1 MRPRGSYDVA
11 MSPGVERRVRELI
24 ATGEV
29 RAAATEA
36 IRALAPDVLRFL
48 RSLLRDES
56 DAADA
61 FSEFAENLWTGL
73 ETFRGEASLR
83 TWALR
88 LARNAALNLRGE
100 AWRRRGRRL
109 ATGEA
114 SALAEDLR
122 TKSFVRVE
130 RQRAALD
137 KLRESLSM
145 EDRMLLVLRLDQ
157 GLSWKEAAEVLA
169 SEGDPADVNAL
180 TKRFE
185 RLKDKLGKMAREE
198 GLIE

>member
-1 MRPRGSYDVA
+1 MCGV
-11 MSPGVERRVRELI
+11 SPEVERRVRELLE
-24 ATGEV
+24 AGDV
-29 RAAATEA
+29 RGAATEA
-36 IRALAPDVLRFL
+36 IRALAPEVLRFL
-48 RSLLRDES
+48 RALLRDEE

-88 LARNAALNLRGE
+88 LARNAALNLRAE
-100 AWRRRGRRL
+100 AWRRRGRRF

-137 KLRESLSM
+137 RLREALSM
-145 EDRMLLVLRLDQ
+145 QDRMLLVLRLDQ
-157 GLSWKEAAEVLA
+157 GLSWKETAEVLA
-169 SEGDPADVNAL
+169 AEGETADVNTV

-185 RLKDKLGKMAREE
+185 RLKDKLARMAREE
-198 GLIE
+198 GLLE

>member
-1 MRPRGSYDVA
+1 MTPE
-11 MSPGVERRVRELI
+11 VERRVRELL
-24 ATGEV
+24 AAGDTRG
-29 RAAATEA
+29 AATEA
-36 IRALAPDVLRFL
+36 IRALAPEALRFL
-48 RSLLRDES
+48 RALLRDEE

-73 ETFRGEASLR
+73 ATFRGDASLR

-100 AWRRRGRRL
+100 AWRRRGRRF

-122 TKSFVRVE
+122 TKSFVREE

-137 KLRESLSM
+137 KLREALSV
-145 EDRMLLVLRLDQ
+145 EDRMLLVLRVEQ
-157 GLSWKEAAEVLA
+157 GLSWKEVAEILAADGEA
-169 SEGDPADVNAL
+169 ADENTV

-185 RLKDKLGKMAREE
+185 RLKDRLARMAREQ

>member
-1 MRPRGSYDVA
+1 MP
-11 MSPGVERRVRELI
+11 PEVERRVRELL
-24 ATGEV
+24 AAGDTRG
-29 RAAATEA
+29 AATEA
-36 IRALAPDVLRFL
+36 IRALAPEALRFL
-48 RSLLRDES
+48 RALLRDEE

-61 FSEFAENLWTGL
+61 FSEFAENLWSGL
-73 ETFRGEASLR
+73 ATFRGDASLR

-100 AWRRRGRRL
+100 AWRRRARRF

-122 TKSFVRVE
+122 TKSFVREE

-137 KLRESLSM
+137 KLREALSV
-145 EDRMLLVLRLDQ
+145 EDRMLLVLRVEQ
-157 GLSWKEAAEVLA
+157 GLSWKEVAEILAADGEA
-169 SEGDPADVNAL
+169 ADENTV

-185 RLKDKLGKMAREE
+185 RLKDRLARMAREQ

>member
-1 MRPRGSYDVA
+1 MCGVSAD
-11 MSPGVERRVRELI
+11 VERRVRELL
-24 ATGEV
+24 AAGDV
-29 RAAATEA
+29 RGAATEA

-48 RSLLRDES
+48 RALLRDEA

-61 FSEFAENLWTGL
+61 FSEFAEDLWTGL
-73 ETFRGEASLR
+73 EAFRGEASLR

-88 LARNAALNLRGE
+88 LARNAALDLRGE
-100 AWRRRGRRL
+100 AWRRRGRRF

-137 KLRESLSM
+137 RLREALSIQ
-145 EDRMLLVLRLDQ
+145 DRMLLVLRLDQ
-157 GLSWKEAAEVLA
+157 GLSWKETAEVLA
-169 SEGDPADVNAL
+169 AEGEATDVNTV

-185 RLKDKLGKMAREE
+185 RLKDKLARMAREE

>member
-1 MRPRGSYDVA
+1 VTPEA
-11 MSPGVERRVRELI
+11 ERRVRELL
-24 ATGEV
+24 AAGDTRG
-29 RAAATEA
+29 AATEA
-36 IRALAPDVLRFL
+36 IRALAPEALRFL
-48 RSLLRDES
+48 RALLRDEE

-73 ETFRGEASLR
+73 ATFRGDASLR

-100 AWRRRGRRL
+100 AWRRRGRRF

-122 TKSFVRVE
+122 TKSFVRDE

-137 KLRESLSM
+137 KLREALSV
-145 EDRMLLVLRLDQ
+145 EDRMLLVLRVEQ
-157 GLSWKEAAEVLA
+157 GLSWKEVAEILAAEGEA
-169 SEGDPADVNAL
+169 ADENTV

-185 RLKDKLGKMAREE
+185 RLKGRLAKMARAQ

>member
-1 MRPRGSYDVA
+1 MGGMDA
-11 MSPGVERRVRELI
+11 DTERRVLELL
-24 ATGEV
+24 AMGDV
-29 RAAATEA
+29 RSAATEA
-36 IRALAPDVLRFL
+36 IRGLAPEVLRFL
-48 RSLLRDES
+48 RALLRDEA

-61 FSEFAENLWTGL
+61 FSEFAEHLWTGL
-73 ETFRGEASLR
+73 GAFRGEASLR

-88 LARNAALNLRGE
+88 LARNAALNLRDE
-100 AWRRRGRRL
+100 AWRRRGRPF

-137 KLRESLSM
+137 KLREALSM
-145 EDRMLLVLRLDQ
+145 GDRMLLVLRVDQ

-169 SEGDPADVNAL
+169 ADGETPDVNAL

-185 RLKDKLGKMAREE
+185 RLKDRLAKMARDE
-198 GLIE
+198 GLLE

>member
-1 MRPRGSYDVA
+1 MCGV
-11 MSPGVERRVRELI
+11 SPEVERQVRELL
-24 ATGEV
+24 AAGDV
-29 RAAATEA
+29 RGAATEA
-36 IRALAPDVLRFL
+36 IRALAPEVLRFL
-48 RSLLRDES
+48 RALLRDEE

-61 FSEFAENLWTGL
+61 FSAFAENLWTGL

-88 LARNAALNLRGE
+88 LARNAALNLRAE
-100 AWRRRGRRL
+100 AWRRRGRRF

-137 KLRESLSM
+137 KLREALSM
-145 EDRMLLVLRLDQ
+145 QDRMLLVLRLDQ
-157 GLSWKEAAEVLA
+157 GLSWKETAEVLA
-169 SEGDPADVNAL
+169 AEGETADVNTV

-185 RLKDKLGKMAREE
+185 RLKDKLARMAREE

>member
-1 MRPRGSYDVA
+1 MC
-11 MSPGVERRVRELI
+11 GVTPEVEGRVRELL
-24 ATGEV
+24 AAGDV
-29 RAAATEA
+29 RGAATEA
-36 IRALAPDVLRFL
+36 IRALAPEVLRFL
-48 RSLLRDES
+48 RALLRDEE

-88 LARNAALNLRGE
+88 LARNAALNLRAE
-100 AWRRRGRRL
+100 AWRRRGRRF

-137 KLRESLSM
+137 RLREALSM
-145 EDRMLLVLRLDQ
+145 QDRMLLVLRLDQ
-157 GLSWKEAAEVLA
+157 GLSWKETAEVLA
-169 SEGDPADVNAL
+169 AEGETADVNTV

-185 RLKDKLGKMAREE
+185 RLKERLARMARAE

>member
-1 MRPRGSYDVA
+1 
-11 MSPGVERRVRELI
+11 MSPEVERRVRELI
-24 ATGEV
+24 AAGEV

-36 IRALAPDVLRFL
+36 IRALAPEVLRFL

-100 AWRRRGRRL
+100 AWRRRGRRF

>member
-1 MRPRGSYDVA
+1 MCGVSDD
-11 MSPGVERRVRELI
+11 VERRVRELL
-24 ATGEV
+24 AAGDV
-29 RAAATEA
+29 RGAATEA

-48 RSLLRDES
+48 RALLRDET

-100 AWRRRGRRL
+100 AWRRRARRF

-137 KLRESLSM
+137 RLREALSM
-145 EDRMLLVLRLDQ
+145 QDRMLLVMRLDQ
-157 GLSWKEAAEVLA
+157 GLSWKETAEVLA
-169 SEGDPADVNAL
+169 AEGEAIDVNTV

-185 RLKDKLGKMAREE
+185 RLKDKLARMARQE

>member
-1 MRPRGSYDVA
+1 LDLLAAGDVR
-11 MSPGVERRVRELI
+11 S
-24 ATGEV
+24 
-29 RAAATEA
+29 AAAEA
-36 IRALAPDVLRFL
+36 IRGLAPEVLRFL
-48 RSLLRDES
+48 RALLRDEA

-83 TWALR
+83 TSALR
-88 LARNAALNLRGE
+88 LARNAALNLRAE
-100 AWRRRGRRL
+100 AWRRRGRRF

-137 KLRESLSM
+137 RLREALSM
-145 EDRMLLVLRLDQ
+145 QDRMLLVLRLDQ
-157 GLSWKEAAEVLA
+157 GLSWKETAEVLA
-169 SEGDPADVNAL
+169 TEGETADVNTV

-185 RLKDKLGKMAREE
+185 RLKDKLARMAREE

>member
-1 MRPRGSYDVA
+1 
-11 MSPGVERRVRELI
+11 MSPDVERQVRELL
-24 ATGEV
+24 AKGEV

-36 IRALAPDVLRFL
+36 IRALAPEVLRFL

-56 DAADA
+56 DAGDA

-100 AWRRRGRRL
+100 AWRRRGRRF

-137 KLRESLSM
+137 RLREALSM

-157 GLSWKEAAEVLA
+157 GLSWKEVADVLAAEG
-169 SEGDPADVNAL
+169 EPADVNAL

-185 RLKDKLGKMAREE
+185 RLKDKLGRMAREE